1 VSIRL
6 SASTGLL
13 QYQAIE
19 EAARTL
25 ARLGFDGMEIWA
37 TLTMPPYEHGAGS
50 RTRLRELCRSLNL
63 AIVGTHGVLPPTEHR
78 VLSND
83 DAERQ
88 RGVDYMRAVI
98 DMTAELGGT
107 VVTVGAPGARNRPA
121 GVPPDLAWS
130 RMRDAFATWA
140 DHAATTGLRVS
151 IEIVNRYEADSFRTI
166 DEGLAFVRELGR
178 PNLGL
183 TPDTFHMNID
193 EGPFGAAIRRGGRDV
208 FQMHAAD
215 NNRQA
220 PGEGNLDFGEF
231 AGALRD
237 VGYDGYW
244 SLELFEEYYGI
255 KLRHAPEEAL
265 AKGLAHLR
273 RVIGEVYD

>member
-1 VSIRL
+1 MSIKL

-13 QYQAIE
+13 RYQPIE

-37 TLTMPPYEHGAGS
+37 TLTMPPYEHGPDA
-50 RTRLRELCRSLNL
+50 RRRLRDLCGSLGL
-63 AIVGTHGVLPPTEHR
+63 SIVGTHGVLPPTDHR
-78 VLSND
+78 FLSH
-83 DAERQ
+83 DADERR
-88 RGVDYMRAVI
+88 RGLDYMRAVI

-121 GVPPDLAWS
+121 DVPHDLARS
-130 RMRDAFATWA
+130 RMRDAFAAWA
-140 DHAATTGLRVS
+140 DHAAPMGLRVS

-193 EGPFGAAIRRGGRDV
+193 EGPFGDAIRRGGRDI
-208 FQMHAAD
+208 FHMHAAD

-220 PGEGNLDFGEF
+220 PGEGNLDFGTF
-231 AGALRD
+231 AAALRD

-255 KLRHAPEEAL
+255 RLWHAPEEAL
-265 AKGLAHLR
+265 AQGLAHLR
-273 RVIGEVYD
+273 RVIGDVYG